1 MIGRRDVL
9 KGEELKKR
17 LRGIPM
23 QTSMY
28 GGIHYKLVQTWC
40 IYSDE
45 LLFKSVVFG
54 LKELIEKEIGANK
67 FDCICAVPP
76 CGTPL
81 AASLSLVMEKPL
93 IVPLPQDFAIMGTIE
108 NFHCEG
114 RIEHGKRILL
124 VDSISNSGASARN
137 TMEQL
142 GSIDGTFIGLAVVLS
157 NDTFPEKRSDEFKK
171 DYRSDIKYLFT
182 VSEL

>member
-1 MIGRRDVL
+1 MIERKDVL

-28 GGIHYKLVQTWC
+28 DRIHYKLVQTWC
-40 IYSDE
+40 IYSDA
-45 LLFKSVVFG
+45 LL
-54 LKELIEKEIGANK
+54 
-67 FDCICAVPP
+67 
-76 CGTPL
+76 
-81 AASLSLVMEKPL
+81 
-93 IVPLPQDFAIMGTIE
+93 
-108 NFHCEG
+108 
-114 RIEHGKRILL
+114 
-124 VDSISNSGASARN
+124 SISNSGASARN

-142 GSIDGTFIGLAVVLS
+142 DSISGTFVGLAVVLS
-157 NDTFPEKRSDEFKK
+157 NDTFPEKRSDKFKK